1 MSAVT
6 TEKSKTAGAVVDEP
20 VVPVQAGPVDEQ
32 AATAEAIAAALDP
45 ALVSRLAAQARA
57 QGVQLLGRGGV
68 LQQLTKRFLEAALEA
83 EMDTHLGYDKH
94 DPAGR
99 NGGNSR
105 NGKRAKTLLTQ
116 GGPGDVP
123 GPRDP
128 EGTVRTAL
136 PAQRS
141 RRRGGAEEH
150 GISLSA

>member
-105 NGKRAKTLLTQ
+105 HGKGAQTVPAGGRPGRG
-116 GGPGDVP
+116 GGPRGR
-123 GPRDP
+123 G
-128 EGTVRTAL
+128 GTVAPGAGPHPRGRAGG
-136 PAQRS
+136 
-141 RRRGGAEEH
+141 GGAP
-150 GISLSA
+150 GDD

>member
-83 EMDTHLGYDKH
+83 EMDEHLGYDKH

-105 NGKRAKTLLTQ
+105 NGKRAKTLLTEVGPVDVAGAPGR
-116 GGPGDVP
+116 GGSVGAGV
-123 GPRDP
+123 G
-128 EGTVRTAL
+128 
-136 PAQRS
+136 AQR
-141 RRRGGAEEH
+141 
-150 GISLSA
+150 